1 MTTQLGSKVDSTK
14 PDSAEEGWYIVE
26 RHCTSQPNLMD
37 CEKWDDANYDSD
49 AEIKGNP
56 VDDGWDS
63 CGSEVDSPTLDR

>member
-1 MTTQLGSKVDSTK
+1 
-14 PDSAEEGWYIVE
+14 
-26 RHCTSQPNLMD
+26 MD